1 MLYPY
6 TPFTESD
13 IDPGGDFNISL
24 SRNAN
29 GKIQFNLPDE
39 LLERTCVHVHVCGCG
54 WMYMHMYISVC
65 VCKYMCKCM
74 HTCIHIVSNMCTV
87 YSAHEPI

>member
-1 MLYPY
+1 MFYPY

-13 IDPGGDFNISL
+13 IDPGGDFNVSL

-54 WMYMHMYISVC
+54 WMYGTRCTCISVYVC
-65 VCKYMCKCM
+65 VSICASA
-74 HTCIHIVSNMCTV
+74 CIHAYIL
-87 YSAHEPI
+87 